1 MGVQIHE
8 DRYGVVSPT
17 LTPVS
22 TAPTTSAEQTF
33 TVQGLTT
40 DMYVGVNLPSATAY
54 LGVAGVRVS
63 AANTLAVTFTNQS
76 SAGLTSASGIHKVY
90 WFLPEIKGVTQ
101 VQPG

>member
-8 DRYGVVSPT
+8 DRYGVVSAT

-22 TAPTTSAEQTF
+22 TAAGTSAEQTL

-40 DMYVGVNLPSATAY
+40 DMFVSVNPPAATDY
-54 LGVAGVRVS
+54 LGIAGVRVS

-76 SAGLTSASGIHKVY
+76 SAGLTSASGIYKVY
-90 WFLPEIKGVTQ
+90 WFRPEVPGVAAI
-101 VQPG
+101 QP